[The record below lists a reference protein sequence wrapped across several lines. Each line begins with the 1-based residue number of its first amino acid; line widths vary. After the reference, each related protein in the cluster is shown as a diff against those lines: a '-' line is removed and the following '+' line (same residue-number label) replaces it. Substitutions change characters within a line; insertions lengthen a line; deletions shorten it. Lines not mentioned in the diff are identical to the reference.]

1 MYPQGD
7 WLCPSCKAGEPP
19 PLQQT
24 QAVTLRQKL
33 LSQAAGLAVLRIESL
48 HRQLESGGH
57 QKGRKHGN
65 AECEFTFT
73 GRWYC
78 LPEETR
84 HGRQARSGWPLV
96 PAHACNTSIAATDEL
111 SIVQLF
117 GTTCGG
123 KMQQVGY
130 LHTGGDAAALWLQ
143 AHHNARELFLT
154 QLTDAGLEGATLLR
168 PCAVVA
174 CTSELAAA
182 AGDDV
187 FVCDHAYDTAWDVS
201 GCLIDIIKVI
211 VVWTCGDMTPRDCLT
226 VFWMLL
232 QRFRPLQVDDEEGLD
247 GSIASSSDEV
257 QWRGMLQ
264 SC

>member
-1 MYPQGD
+1 LTVFSALITLYLQGD

-33 LSQAAGLAVLRIESL
+33 LSRAAGLAVLRIESL
-48 HRQLESGGH
+48 HRQLESGGQ
-57 QKGRKHGN
+57 QKGRKRGSP
-65 AECEFTFT
+65 ECEFTFT

-84 HGRQARSGWPLV
+84 HGRQARTGWPLV
-96 PAHACNTSIAATDEL
+96 PAHACNTSITATDEL
-111 SIVQLF
+111 SIAQLF
-117 GTTCGG
+117 GATCVVQ
-123 KMQQVGY
+123 MHQVGY
-130 LHTGGDAAALWLQ
+130 WHTGGNPAALWLQ

-187 FVCDHAYDTAWDVS
+187 FVCDHTYDTAWDVS
-201 GCLIDIIKVI
+201 FY
-211 VVWTCGDMTPRDCLT
+211 VVVPNGSLWYAVLPKYTDT
-226 VFWMLL
+226 VLYAAVAL
-232 QRFRPLQVDDEEGLD
+232 
-247 GSIASSSDEV
+247 SAAAS
-257 QWRGMLQ
+257 
-264 SC
+264 